1 MSQSIG
7 FQDVMAANEVV
18 GQNVDVNNSE
28 FNPLQQT
35 SRVSLFA
42 ASTAAGVAGRGLMV
56 TVKLGSRILCS
67 DLVIPVSAA
76 VSTRDHLVAT
86 GPALRGE
93 KISISYRNE
102 GTATPTLN
110 GVFVIE

>member
-7 FQDVMAANEVV
+7 FQQALAASQVV
-18 GQNVDVNNSE
+18 GQNTDVNNSE
-28 FNPLQQT
+28 FNPLQQS
-35 SRVSLFA
+35 SRVSFFGA
-42 ASTAAGVAGRGLMV
+42 ATTAGTGGRGCMV

-67 DLVIPVSAA
+67 DLVVPVASA

-86 GPALRGE
+86 GMALRGE
-93 KISISYRNE
+93 KITISIRNE